1 MLDHIF
7 VRSKYFDFILF
18 SLTLKRGVCLQ
29 HLHGV
34 QLMSYKER
42 HESNF
47 EVRESTAVLGQ
58 SLQSDCHYGPDDSKY
73 QYHRN
78 TRVVTSRIL
87 ETEYSTYAFEQQGY
101 CSRNTDGLNS
111 DSTWSSDHH
120 GQSASSYFRKG

>member
-34 QLMSYKER
+34 QLMSY
-42 HESNF
+42 ESNF
-47 EVRESTAVLGQ
+47 ETRESAVALGQ
-58 SLQSDCHYGPDDSKY
+58 SLQSDCYGINNSKY
-73 QYHRN
+73 QSYRN

-87 ETEYSTYAFEQQGY
+87 DTEYSTYDFEEQGY
-101 CSRNTDGLNS
+101 CSSNTNGFNS
-111 DSTWSSDHH
+111 DNAYLSEYH
-120 GQSASSYFRKG
+120 GQSARSYFRKG